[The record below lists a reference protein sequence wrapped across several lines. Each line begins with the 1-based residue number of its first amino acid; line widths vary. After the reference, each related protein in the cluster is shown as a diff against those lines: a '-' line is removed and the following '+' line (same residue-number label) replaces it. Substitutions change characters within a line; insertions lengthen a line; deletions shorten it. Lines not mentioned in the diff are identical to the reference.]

1 VSLVKGKMAT
11 TLEKGEEEDEG
22 KKLLIHITLP
32 LITAKRT
39 ALL

>member
-11 TLEKGEEEDEG
+11 TLEKGEEDEG